1 MADAEVVIQIKGDS
15 KEYEAAI
22 KGLGQTT
29 QNALSTSIKGS
40 MIGNILANAFSK
52 ASSVISS
59 SLDGAISRVDTLNQ
73 FPKVMQN
80 IGFSADEAQSSIS
93 RMSDG
98 IEGLPTSLDEIVGN
112 TQQLA
117 MSLGDLDQATDVALA
132 LNDGFITFGAS
143 SADVTSAITQ
153 LNQMVNTGKYDMQSW
168 NSINQSA
175 PGYLDA
181 VAKSMLGSSAN
192 ASQLR
197 DALNNGEVSTQDF
210 LNAIVKMDKEGGAG
224 FEAFSKSA
232 KDASGGIAT
241 SMGNVLTAVKKN
253 LANIIQE
260 LNSNGEISG
269 AFDTLKAKVNEFG
282 GKVVEAVGWIKENF
296 DTVKPVLVGA
306 FSIFTGGTLISGI
319 GRVSSV
325 VAEFMAKFQAPTLAK
340 AIQGAFSASNFS
352 GGLTAIQIIGTKIG
366 ELVTKVGG
374 LSGVLPAL
382 SGAFS
387 TAFATIGAKVG
398 SVVTKLGTGL
408 VGAFSKITTVL
419 AGIGAPTLIAVA
431 AIAALVAGMTYFF
444 TQTEQGQ
451 AALQQIISILQTG
464 FSQAMATLMPL
475 IQQLGASF
483 QQMGTQ
489 LAPVFQQ
496 LVASFANIAAQIMP
510 LIAQLAVAVIPILM
524 QIAEVIANVIMAV
537 LPVVIPIITQIAEVV
552 LQVANVALPLITSA
566 LQVLLPIISNII
578 TVVTTVV
585 TTIITVVT
593 TVVTAIVNFFTVT
606 IPEAINTVIN
616 FFAQLPTNIQNFL
629 TSAIVAVAL
638 FVANLIANAVQ
649 AGSQFLSNIVNFF
662 SQLPS
667 NIANFLSN
675 AISSIVSFVSNI
687 ASQAIQAGTGFLNGI
702 RNGFNSAVSFISSIP
717 GQILG
722 FFSGI
727 GGWLIDSGASLINGL
742 VEGIKSAFGNAISAV
757 QDGLSNLRSLFPF
770 SPAKKGPFSGHGYTS
785 YSGLALMRDFA
796 GGIRNGTKGAV
807 NTAKTALGAIQDTL
821 SSGSLDMSLST
832 AGASLNGVTSV
843 DILGQSFMDGIEA
856 ITSRL
861 DAINSRL
868 ANIENKLDKSTSIS
882 INGREFGRLVRE
894 YQ

>member
-15 KEYEAAI
+15 KEYEAVI

-197 DALNNGEVSTQDF
+197 DALNNGEISTQDF

-241 SMGNVLTAVKKN
+241 SMSNVLTAVKKN

-269 AFDTLKAKVNEFG
+269 AFDTLKSKVNEFG
-282 GKVVEAVGWIKENF
+282 SKVVEAVGWIKENF
-296 DTVKPVLVGA
+296 DTVKPVLIGA

-325 VAEFMAKFQAPTLAK
+325 VTEFMAKFQAPTLAK

-352 GGLTAIQIIGTKIG
+352 GGLTAIQSIGVKIG

-374 LSGVLPAL
+374 LSGVFSSIGTAI
-382 SGAFS
+382 SG
-387 TAFATIGAKVG
+387 
-398 SVVTKLGTGL
+398 VVAKLGTGL
-408 VGAFSKITTVL
+408 VGAFSKITTVI

-451 AALQQIISILQTG
+451 AALQQIISILQVG
-464 FSQAMATLMPL
+464 FAEAMTVIMPL
-475 IQQLGASF
+475 IQQLGQTF
-483 QQMGTQ
+483 MQMGAQLAPVFAELATTFASLFTQ
-489 LAPVFQQ
+489 LAPVFTQ
-496 LVASFANIAAQIMP
+496 LATMVAEVVAQIAP
-510 LIAQLAVAVIPILM
+510 LIADLVAQVVPALM
-524 QIAEVIANVIMAV
+524 QIASVIASAIIAV
-537 LPVVIPIITQIAEVV
+537 LPVIIPIITQIVSII
-552 LQVANVALPLITSA
+552 LQIANVALPLITTA
-566 LQVLLPIISNII
+566 IQILVPIITNII
-578 TVVTTVV
+578 SVVVTVV
-585 TTIITVVT
+585 TTIISTVANLVSN
-593 TVVTAIVNFFTVT
+593 IVNFFTVT
-606 IPEAINTVIN
+606 VPGAIDTMV
-616 FFAQLPTNIQNFL
+616 
-629 TSAIVAVAL
+629 S
-638 FVANLIANAVQ
+638 
-649 AGSQFLSNIVNFF
+649 FF
-662 SQLPS
+662 SNLPG
-667 NIANFLSN
+667 NIANFLGNVISAVVSWVSEMVSNATQAGSEFVSNVVNFFTSLPGSIAGFLSNVISTVAGWVGQMASN
-675 AISSIVSFVSNI
+675 AINAAAEFGGNL
-687 ASQAIQAGTGFLNGI
+687 LNGL
-702 RNGFNSAVSFISSIP
+702 ASIP
-717 GQILG
+717 GQVA
-722 FFSGI
+722 SI
-727 GGWLIDSGASLINGL
+727 GGDIIQGIVNGITGAAGNVVSAITGAIGDAIGAAKSLL
-742 VEGIKSAFGNAISAV
+742 GIA
-757 QDGLSNLRSLFPF
+757 
-770 SPAKKGPFSGHGYTS
+770 SPSK
-785 YSGLALMRDFA
+785 LMRDLIGKNMVRGVA
-796 GGIRNGTKGAV
+796 VGIEKNA
-807 NTAKTALGAIQDTL
+807 
-821 SSGSLDMSLST
+821 ST
-832 AGASLNGVTSV
+832 AVKATKDLSERLVTTAQGYAPDLANALNATDGLTISAEG
-843 DILGQSFMDGIEA
+843 DAGILGESFMANIEA

-861 DAINSRL
+861 DSILDKLES
-868 ANIENKLDKSTSIS
+868 IENQMKEDTSIK
-882 INGREFGRLVRE
+882 IDKREFARLCRE
-894 YQ
+894 SI